1 MGWGF
6 GLEISKL
13 LLNFKIISFSKII
26 LVKFSKLLITQSERN
41 SAGERG
47 LQRAKMVSWKEHD
60 LLNKTHLAFNKFL

>member
-13 LLNFKIISFSKII
+13 SLNFKIVQFSKII
-26 LVKFSKLLITQSERN
+26 LVKFSKLLIIQSERN

-47 LQRAKMVSWKEHD
+47 LKRAKMISWK
-60 LLNKTHLAFNKFL
+60 NMIC